1 MRKLRSAKR
10 AKKEVLV
17 TTILKSGRIQCNDRS
32 RRPLHKC
39 LQFLAE
45 ADQFF
50 GRRDY
55 TSTAKSELLASLQS
69 PSTPPELENLQGI
82 LTVES
87 KIAYDSVDRE
97 NLDRLDVLLQHQ
109 HKSASDLYLDKLTTV
124 LKSGIYQIDSSGVK
138 MDSKREGERLLKTVE
153 GVMAQEIDTS
163 KTKIVDFAV
172 PD

>member
-1 MRKLRSAKR
+1 M
-10 AKKEVLV
+10 
-17 TTILKSGRIQCNDRS
+17 
-32 RRPLHKC
+32 
-39 LQFLAE
+39 
-45 ADQFF
+45 
-50 GRRDY
+50 
-55 TSTAKSELLASLQS
+55 
-69 PSTPPELENLQGI
+69 
-82 LTVES
+82 TVWIE
-87 KIAYDSVDRE
+87 K

-172 PD
+172 PKLKADLRFTKVDRKEGSSQEVWLQNEDAHKDSLNS